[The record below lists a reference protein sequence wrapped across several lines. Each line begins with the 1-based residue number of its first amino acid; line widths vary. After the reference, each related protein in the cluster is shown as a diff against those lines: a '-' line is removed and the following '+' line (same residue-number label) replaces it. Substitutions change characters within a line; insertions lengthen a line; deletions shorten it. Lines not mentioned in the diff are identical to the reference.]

1 MSNVV
6 YMFHAIGEIE
16 SKDWADPHYSYSMEK
31 FKSLL
36 DSFKKVSSFQYLVE
50 KERDDLVIITFDD
63 GHISNYQAAKYIY
76 DNNLGAADFFIN
88 PEKVGSPYYMTW
100 DQIKELD
107 AWGMSIQS
115 HGLDHQYLSDCDDV
129 ELHRQLLLSKKIIEE
144 KIEKKVTLLAPP
156 GGRYDDRVI
165 RLSKSCGYSH
175 ILNSEP
181 GHIANIQN
189 ILIPRMAVLNNH
201 AVTDLI
207 SMRSKYSIRNLKSKA
222 KYLALSIV
230 KKLIGNTRY
239 DRFRWYLM
247 GEN

>member
-1 MSNVV
+1 MN
-6 YMFHAIGEIE
+6 
-16 SKDWADPHYSYSMEK
+16 
-31 FKSLL
+31 
-36 DSFKKVSSFQYLVE
+36 
-50 KERDDLVIITFDD
+50 
-63 GHISNYQAAKYIY
+63 
-76 DNNLGAADFFIN
+76 
-88 PEKVGSPYYMTW
+88 W

-115 HGLDHQYLSDCDDV
+115 HGLDHQYLSDCGDV

-156 GGRYDDRVI
+156 GGRYE
-165 RLSKSCGYSH
+165 SCGYSH

-181 GHIANIQN
+181 GHITNIKN
-189 ILIPRMAVLNNH
+189 ILIPRMAVLKNH

-222 KYLALSIV
+222 KYSALSII